1 MSISID
7 DVREFARFA
16 EGVLENN
23 GADSLV
29 DLARQWEAT
38 GREARRLSASQADC
52 TTADAKSLEKLAAA
66 FPEVDN
72 PRQLEAA
79 LSRRG
84 GVTTAQLIKN
94 AIQAAEKAS
103 RP

>member
-29 DLARQWEAT
+29 DLARQWET
-38 GREARRLSASQADC
+38 VGREAKQLSASQPEYA
-52 TTADAKSLEKLAAA
+52 TADAKALEMLAAA

-84 GVTTAQLIKN
+84 GVTTAQLMKN

-103 RP
+103 RS

>member
-16 EGVLENN
+16 EGVLENT

-29 DLARQWEAT
+29 DLARQWETA
-38 GREARRLSASQADC
+38 GRETKPLSASRPEDAA
-52 TTADAKSLEKLAAA
+52 ADAKALEMLAAA
-66 FPEVDN
+66 FPEVDD

-94 AIQAAEKAS
+94 AVQAAEKAS
-103 RP
+103 RQ

>member
-1 MSISID
+1 MSVSIE
-7 DVREFARFA
+7 DVRSFARFA

-29 DLARQWEAT
+29 DLARLWETA
-38 GREARRLSASQADC
+38 GRETKRMSASRPEDA
-52 TTADAKSLEKLAAA
+52 TADAKALEMLAAA
-66 FPEVDN
+66 FPEVDD
-72 PRQLEAA
+72 PHRLEAA

-84 GVTTAQLIKN
+84 GITTAQLIEN

-103 RP
+103 RQ